1 LQVSYAGVTAWDYVV
16 VSDETEPNTVV
27 EGLMSVMKERVT
39 SKMSE
44 LSRGQR
50 YPDTLNEVHDFDS

>member
-1 LQVSYAGVTAWDYVV
+1 VTAWDYVV